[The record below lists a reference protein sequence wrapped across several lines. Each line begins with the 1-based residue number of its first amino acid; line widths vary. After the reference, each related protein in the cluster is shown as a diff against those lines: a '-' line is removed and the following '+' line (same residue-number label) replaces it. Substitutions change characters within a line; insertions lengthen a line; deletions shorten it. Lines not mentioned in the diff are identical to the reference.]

1 MRPGPR
7 QDVRTPPLFLSLSSP
22 KAHEA
27 QTPQP
32 IEHMTTTP
40 TELRSLTN
48 RAILATAALAPFA
61 LGTGH
66 DSHGDPVPDA
76 EAVIRRGLLALVEAG
91 RLANAAL
98 EGSDAM
104 ASLPD
109 ASTGAPE

>member
-1 MRPGPR
+1 MVHFRT
-7 QDVRTPPLFLSLSSP
+7 TPPPSI
-22 KAHEA
+22 
-27 QTPQP
+27 TPTTNQSK
-32 IEHMTTTP
+32 MTNMQ
-40 TELRSLTN
+40 TELRSLTH

-61 LGTGH
+61 LGTGR

-76 EAVIRRGLLALVEAG
+76 EDVVRRGLMELAEAG
-91 RLANAAL
+91 RLADAAL